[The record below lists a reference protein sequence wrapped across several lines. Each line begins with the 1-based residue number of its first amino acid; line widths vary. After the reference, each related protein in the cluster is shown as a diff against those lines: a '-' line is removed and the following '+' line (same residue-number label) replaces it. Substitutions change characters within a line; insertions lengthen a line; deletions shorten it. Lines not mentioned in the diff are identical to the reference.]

1 MGKKNKIPKPSV
13 PTNLGRIPDLATTRA
28 TKSGST
34 DNEQP
39 SFSFIHTDS
48 NKYRLSEWNS
58 QEIDDLVNALK
69 KIGSLTW
76 FQIKSQGSK
85 QRGAS
90 VGCGFK
96 IATDNYPKLPES
108 ISEDV
113 TMSEMR
119 VCRRKRIFGFRMPS
133 SPIYCLVWF
142 DRDHNIYRE

>member
-13 PTNLGRIPDLATTRA
+13 PTNSGRIPDLATTKT

-34 DNEQP
+34 DSEKP
-39 SFSFIHTDS
+39 SFSFIHADN
-48 NKYRLSEWNS
+48 NKYQLSEWES
-58 QEIDDLVNALK
+58 REIDDLVKALK

-76 FQIKSQGSK
+76 FQIKSQGSR
-85 QRGAS
+85 QRGES

-96 IATDNYPKLPES
+96 IVTDGYPKLPES

-119 VCRRKRIFGFRMPS
+119 VCKKKRIFGFRIPS

-142 DRDHNIYRE
+142 DRDHNVCRE